1 MEENL
6 RRSSYKLLLIILKFI
21 PMITAFCYLLNT
33 LLSYFNIDAA
43 FLSILGGMS
52 VLPWLF
58 ILLATYVFRFCNYH
72 RMFLYYILVSDCIS
86 LYDFYVG
93 IPIEDIDT
101 ILLQVV
107 IAGIFLFLILYMYV
121 RNHKKIV
128 REVTG

>member
-1 MEENL
+1 
-6 RRSSYKLLLIILKFI
+6 
-21 PMITAFCYLLNT
+21 MITAFCYLLNT

-101 ILLQVV
+101 ILLQVI

-128 REVTG
+128 REVTR